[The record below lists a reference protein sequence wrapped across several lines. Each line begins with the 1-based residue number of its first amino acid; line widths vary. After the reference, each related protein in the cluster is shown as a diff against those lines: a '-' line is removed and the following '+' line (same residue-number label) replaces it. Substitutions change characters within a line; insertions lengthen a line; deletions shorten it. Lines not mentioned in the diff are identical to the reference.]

1 MGYKKMS
8 CLQQVLYVLVYKLGE
23 FKRNRW
29 KIILNSEPAANKDNT
44 DS

>member
-8 CLQQVLYVLVYKLGE
+8 WVQQVLYVLVYKLGE
-23 FKRNRW
+23 FKRNHW
-29 KIILNSEPAANKDNT
+29 QFILCGKSAAPKDDT

>member
-29 KIILNSEPAANKDNT
+29 KIILNGKPADNKDNT